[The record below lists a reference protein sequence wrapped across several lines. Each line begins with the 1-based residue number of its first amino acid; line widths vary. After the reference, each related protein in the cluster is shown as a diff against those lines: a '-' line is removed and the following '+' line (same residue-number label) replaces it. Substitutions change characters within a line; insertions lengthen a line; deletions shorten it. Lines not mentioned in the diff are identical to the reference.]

1 MNLQIK
7 VPDLFQS
14 LNSYNFLI
22 PHMKIKANI
31 ISDNHIDNNNSNQKN
46 NINLIE
52 DAIKEI
58 FPLENKDDINNEK
71 ILQHK
76 LYEITNCTDVLPKDF
91 DSPKKIKK
99 VKKKIFIFKKIN
111 KYIGRRKQNNP
122 KLYKTEANHNKY
134 KEDNMVNK
142 IKIYFINSIMTYLN
156 TKYFEYMG
164 MESKKLLA
172 KIKPNFTK
180 VWTKKENQEYLKKK
194 IKDIFSQTLSNKCK
208 RYPKNYNI
216 KQIEMIIKNNEP
228 KDIINIFNKSVK
240 DMYEIYIDENKKI
253 EEFNLDNDLIKI
265 GIRNGKDYAKEY
277 KKKALNL
284 INILN
289 KRGRKD

>member
-1 MNLQIK
+1 MSFQ
-7 VPDLFQS
+7 VGHPDLFKS
-14 LNSYNFLI
+14 LNSFSFFI
-22 PHMKIKANI
+22 PHLKTKTKMILDSHNY
-31 ISDNHIDNNNSNQKN
+31 NRNTNQKN
-46 NINLIE
+46 NNNLIE

-58 FPLENKDDINNEK
+58 FPLENKDENNNEK
-71 ILQHK
+71 ILHHK
-76 LYEITNCTDVLPKDF
+76 LYEITNCTDALPKNA
-91 DSPKKIKK
+91 DSPKKFKK
-99 VKKKIFIFKKIN
+99 TKKNIFIFKRIN
-111 KYIGRRKQNNP
+111 KYIGRRKHNNSQP
-122 KLYKTEANHNKY
+122 HKTEANHNKY

-142 IKIYFINSIMTYLN
+142 IKIYFINSLMAYLN
-156 TKYFEYMG
+156 KKYIEYMG

-180 VWTKKENQEYLKKK
+180 VWTKKENQEYLNKK

-216 KQIEMIIKNNEP
+216 KQIEMIIKNNEA
-228 KDIINIFNKSVK
+228 KDIIEIFNKSIK

-277 KKKALNL
+277 KIKALNL